1 MQYFFQKHMKY
12 ILTYLYTYN
21 NRGTDKLPM
30 PRIYMGSK
38 YKVAVLLFLLDQIIR
53 QCNKDAATN
62 NISKCY
68 PQKIMKISCN
78 GNAFHTC
85 TIQQT
90 DCHHAH
96 ICDAM
101 FKSACHKYV
110 NTPENHDQLSG
121 FRLHFCAAPDC
132 QTYQH
137 IAEHSFKE

>member
-1 MQYFFQKHMKY
+1 MQPEVHHLLCYQVLPTEDY
-12 ILTYLYTYN
+12 ENILQWK
-21 NRGTDKLPM
+21 RLPHLHH
-30 PRIYMGSK
+30 S
-38 YKVAVLLFLLDQIIR
+38 
-53 QCNKDAATN
+53 
-62 NISKCY
+62 
-68 PQKIMKISCN
+68 
-78 GNAFHTC
+78 
-85 TIQQT
+85 QT

-121 FRLHFCAAPDC
+121 FRLHLGAAPDC